1 MLAPRLYGLGDLSEL
16 LDARAYAQAQLILS
30 SMGDDLKRL
39 VVTEAHRKSVRA
51 ISAHNIVLLLGAPA
65 AGKSTSV
72 GLFRPASD
80 C

>member
-51 ISAHNIVLLLGAPA
+51 INIVLLLGAPA